1 MRRLNF
7 TQTLTMVTG
16 IFEQQKKPLFKKCN
30 EMLYAGNSKTREISH
45 RCLQKSVHSGACW

>member
-45 RCLQKSVHSGACW
+45 RCLQKSVHSGAC